1 MYRDVIMILLL
12 VLFPQ
17 GSCKNWTGCLP
28 SKHARIDTDFLE
40 KLKVL
45 SHPSRSLFLWFC
57 PKDQWLSCYMLTYV
71 NITLNT
77 CICLCCN
84 MYLFNPIYILSTL
97 VDQRDSMLNDL
108 TKSFFGQDLPSMA
121 SGPGPPRGVSCFSR
135 SLVRYARKTSPKIE
149 AYSKA
154 MNT

>member
-1 MYRDVIMILLL
+1 MYRDIIMILLL

-17 GSCKNWTGCLP
+17 RPCKNWTGCLP

-71 NITLNT
+71 NITWNT

-84 MYLFNPIYILSTL
+84 MYLFNPIYIIPTL
-97 VDQRDSMLNDL
+97 IDQRDSMWTTWRNLSLAKICRAWPQVLDPPEGFL
-108 TKSFFGQDLPSMA
+108 ASQDLW
-121 SGPGPPRGVSCFSR
+121 
-135 SLVRYARKTSPKIE
+135 YATPEKHHQK
-149 AYSKA
+149 
-154 MNT
+154 